1 MPASCAH
8 RILIVGCG
16 FLGGHLAAGLAR
28 RGSQVRVLSRSF
40 ARPVLDSEDHLELVA
55 GDARDPA
62 LLDRALSGV
71 DEVICCIGG
80 LQPASAESDPLVDR
94 AMIIE
99 PLEVLLAAMLCRP
112 RGRLIFMSSGGAV
125 YGNPLRLPVE
135 EDHPL
140 APIGA
145 YGAVRAEAERMILAA
160 VARGEANGRILRCAN
175 VYGEHQPLN
184 RGQGAVGV
192 FIDRISRGRPVQI
205 YGDGS
210 VVRDFVYVGDLV
222 DAMSQLCEI
231 RESPTV
237 INVGSGTG
245 TSVRGL
251 IAVIEAATGH
261 PAVMRFTE
269 PRPFDVGAITLD
281 IKRLR
286 NLIAFAPTSLDDGVQ
301 RLLDHYRTEPS
312 LELAVAHP
320 PATS

>member
-40 ARPVLDSEDHLELVA
+40 ARPVLDSEDRLELVA

-112 RGRLIFMSSGGAV
+112 RGRLTFMSSGGAV
-125 YGNPLRLPVE
+125 YGNPMRLPVE

-222 DAMSQLCEI
+222 DAM
-231 RESPTV
+231 
-237 INVGSGTG
+237 
-245 TSVRGL
+245 
-251 IAVIEAATGH
+251 
-261 PAVMRFTE
+261 RFTE